1 MPCPL
6 IISAKDKS
14 REGVVSDHRKT
25 SGPPDSLLIADEKRH
40 QCLVDR
46 RSGFDRRRAYSL
58 AYFANGGLERRQGH
72 DRRDT
77 NERRRIWEMR
87 GTPCPGT

>member
-1 MPCPL
+1 M
-6 IISAKDKS
+6 
-14 REGVVSDHRKT
+14 SDYKKT
-25 SGPPDSLLIADEKRH
+25 SGSPDSLLREDEKRH

-58 AYFANGGLERRQGH
+58 AYFANGGVERRQGH

-77 NERRRIWEMR
+77 NDRRRIWEMR